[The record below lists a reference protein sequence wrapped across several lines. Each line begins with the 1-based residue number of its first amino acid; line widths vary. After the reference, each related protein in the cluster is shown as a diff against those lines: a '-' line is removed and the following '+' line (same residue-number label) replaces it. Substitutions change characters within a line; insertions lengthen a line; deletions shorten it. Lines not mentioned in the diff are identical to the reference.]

1 MLFSSSTKT
10 KKNYIIFCCT
20 DAFVSKERVKRI
32 VLQILKRSDR
42 QDPWSDV
49 FVKPNPKLWRFGL
62 LIGVLAPKRKKIIY
76 LLLNRCVSLQRKSE
90 THCFTATKAIGPTS
104 PVVRCFCEAESE
116 IVVFRVADQCSSTKT
131 QKIIYLLLYTDAFLS
146 NERVKSIVFHP
157 LKRSDRHDP
166 WSDVVLK
173 LNPKLLCFGLLIG
186 GLAPKP
192 KNLHIFCCT
201 DAFLSKERVKR
212 IVFQPLK

>member
-1 MLFSSSTKT
+1 MHYYTATKAVMLNYWNFINQVKKDKEMHCFTATKPIGPTSPVFRCFCEAESEIVVFRVADRCSSTKT
-10 KKNYIIFCCT
+10 
-20 DAFVSKERVKRI
+20 
-32 VLQILKRSDR
+32 Q
-42 QDPWSDV
+42 
-49 FVKPNPKLWRFGL
+49 
-62 LIGVLAPKRKKIIY
+62 KIIY
-76 LLLNRCVSLQRKSE
+76 LLLYRCVSLQRKSE

-104 PVVRCFCEAESE
+104 PVVRCFCEAESQ

>member
-76 LLLNRCVSLQRKSE
+76 LLLNRCVCLQRKCE

-104 PVVRCFCEAESE
+104 PVFRCFCEAESE
-116 IVVFRVADQCSSTKT
+116 IVVFRVADRCSSSKT
-131 QKIIYLLLYTDAFLS
+131 QKIIYLLLYKCISCVIGFCRNGL
-146 NERVKSIVFHP
+146 
-157 LKRSDRHDP
+157 LY
-166 WSDVVLK
+166 L
-173 LNPKLLCFGLLIG
+173 LLC
-186 GLAPKP
+186 
-192 KNLHIFCCT
+192 NL
-201 DAFLSKERVKR
+201 FLFQICERR
-212 IVFQPLK
+212 SQFRSICIL